1 MDYNITALVISI
13 ILVAWQVMVW
23 KKIKLPKWI
32 DYILSGITIGLLVW
46 LIYLTFLSGLKKY
59 EKIFINY
66 EKTSIFHYIFLYL
79 EF

>member
-32 DYILSGITIGLLVW
+32 DYITISNNYRFISVV
-46 LIYLTFLSGLKKY
+46 YLFNF
-59 EKIFINY
+59 FIMI
-66 EKTSIFHYIFLYL
+66 E
-79 EF
+79 EV